1 MAVNGGGD
9 SGTDT
14 SYDRLQELKAFDQ
27 SKTGVK
33 GLVDAGIKN
42 IPKIFVRPT
51 DDFAADY
58 PISQTHFTIPV
69 IDLQLGS
76 ITVDG
81 VRRASE
87 ALGFF
92 QVVNHG
98 VPERAL
104 EEMLTAARGFHEM
117 ENEVKV
123 GFYTREVGRRVKFG
137 SNFDLYQSRF
147 ANWRDTLFCTMGP
160 EPLDPLE
167 LPEVCREITMEYSK
181 HIKRLGTTLFKLLSE
196 ALGLEPDHLIRL
208 DCAMGHAILSHY
220 YPACPEPELTIGTTK
235 HSDPDFLT
243 ILLQDGTGG
252 LQVLHQNQWVNV
264 PPISGA
270 LVVNIGDLLQ
280 LISNDK
286 FISVEH
292 RVLASHVGPRVSV
305 ACFFTPDLY
314 PLTRMYGP
322 IKDLLSEDDPPVYRE
337 TTVKDF
343 NKYYYSK
350 GLDGNSALT
359 YFKL

>member
-14 SYDRLQELKAFDQ
+14 SYDRLQELKGFDQ

-42 IPKIFVRPT
+42 IPKIFVRPM

-58 PISQTHFTIPV
+58 PIAQTHFTIPV
-69 IDLQLGS
+69 IDLQSLGS
-76 ITVDG
+76 VTVEG

-98 VPERAL
+98 VPERVL

-123 GFYTREVGRRVKFG
+123 GFYTREVEGRVKFG

-147 ANWRDTLFCTMGP
+147 ANWRDTLFCAMGP

-167 LPEVCREITMEYSK
+167 LPESIELLFSDSGQFLDFDYRIGIHNSGSDSIVPVQPMKSAQPAAKQMVDLSRDNYIETDFTNSK
-181 HIKRLGTTLFKLLSE
+181 FNSFNSSAAPAGGTQE
-196 ALGLEPDHLIRL
+196 GEVDV
-208 DCAMGHAILSHY
+208 
-220 YPACPEPELTIGTTK
+220 
-235 HSDPDFLT
+235 
-243 ILLQDGTGG
+243 GG
-252 LQVLHQNQWVNV
+252 GG
-264 PPISGA
+264 SG
-270 LVVNIGDLLQ
+270 D
-280 LISNDK
+280 D
-286 FISVEH
+286 E
-292 RVLASHVGPRVSV
+292 VSV
-305 ACFFTPDLY
+305 VEVVVENS
-314 PLTRMYGP
+314 GN
-322 IKDLLSEDDPPVYRE
+322 ERE
-337 TTVKDF
+337 EAGGVSGGD
-343 NKYYYSK
+343 S
-350 GLDGNSALT
+350 
-359 YFKL
+359 